1 MMGMKKRVMRR
12 GGGAMKKRVKK
23 KNGGMTDAQR
33 KAQIKVGKKKFVG
46 MTDRQRAET
55 QVPGRKK
62 KQISKTAKGSKL
74 KGKTTF
80 AKPVKNP
87 VRTKGG
93 QIVRDKSGKAI
104 TFGGKEKLAEL
115 MAKRRANRM
124 GGGMMKKRM
133 KRGGKAK

>member
-33 KAQIKVGKKKFVG
+33 KAQIKIGKKRKTNSPF

-62 KQISKTAKGSKL
+62 KQISKTAKGSNL
-74 KGKTTF
+74 TGKTTF
-80 AKPVKNP
+80 AKAVKNP
-87 VRTKGG
+87 VRNQGK
-93 QIVRDKSGKAI
+93 IVRDKKGKAI
-104 TFGGKEKLAEL
+104 TFGGKSALQKLREKR
-115 MAKRRANRM
+115 KIS
-124 GGGMMKKRM
+124 
-133 KRGGKAK
+133 GGK